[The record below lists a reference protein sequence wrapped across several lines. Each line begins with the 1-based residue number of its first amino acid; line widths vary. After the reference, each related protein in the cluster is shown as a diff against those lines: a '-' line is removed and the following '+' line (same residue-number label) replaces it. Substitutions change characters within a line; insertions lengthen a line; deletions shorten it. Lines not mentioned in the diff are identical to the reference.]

1 MDRISKC
8 RMLSPKGNIYP
19 LHKLRTNYRK
29 GGGKGVSVAD
39 YNKDSYFLDTAGQL
53 HIQIVVSTAPTT
65 PM

>member
-1 MDRISKC
+1 
-8 RMLSPKGNIYP
+8 MLSPKGNIYP

-29 GGGKGVSVAD
+29 GGKGVSVAD

-53 HIQIVVSTAPTT
+53 HIQIVVSAASTT